1 MAFGGKKRSAMD
13 AHLLGLQ
20 YFSSDLIL
28 DIISA
33 RQIVKFV
40 KKTLRFQT
48 TKWTQN
54 IHYFQIQCRVY
65 KAKEDGRWKIKIRI
79 RKKEIEAG

>member
-1 MAFGGKKRSAMD
+1 MLISVFWVSWEAFIFLRYRKVCPVEQKNAP
-13 AHLLGLQ
+13 
-20 YFSSDLIL
+20 
-28 DIISA
+28 
-33 RQIVKFV
+33 
-40 KKTLRFQT
+40 LRFQT

-65 KAKEDGRWKIKIRI
+65 KVKEDGRWKIKIRI